1 MRHLPANLLL
11 IPACLCLLSCALV
24 KAPFTVA
31 GAVVEG
37 TYNVGEKIVTAP
49 IDAYDRRQA
58 RKDAE
63 QEKADKEA
71 EKKKPKQQPQMQP
84 GTTPQSG
91 TIMDSQPLPQTP
103 LPAVDQP
110 LPPLQPPQ

>member
-1 MRHLPANLLL
+1 MRHRLHWLLLPAASAGLS
-11 IPACLCLLSCALV
+11 SCAIV

-58 RKDAE
+58 KKDAE
-63 QEKADKEA
+63 KEKADKEA
-71 EKKKPKQQPQMQP
+71 EKKKAKQPQQGTSP
-84 GTTPQSG
+84 GN
-91 TIMDSQPLPQTP
+91 IMDAQPLPQQTP
-103 LPAVDQP
+103 LPPIA
-110 LPPLQPPQ
+110 PPQ

>member
-1 MRHLPANLLL
+1 MFHRLVILFAAS
-11 IPACLCLLSCALV
+11 ICCLSSCAIV
-24 KAPFTVA
+24 KAPFTIA

-63 QEKADKEA
+63 KEKSDKEA
-71 EKKKPKQQPQMQP
+71 EKKKAKQPQMQP
-84 GTTPQSG
+84 QQGMPQPG
-91 TIMDSQPLPQTP
+91 TIMD
-103 LPAVDQP
+103 AQP
-110 LPPLQPPQ
+110 LPPIAPPQ